1 MSLLSA
7 NAILLTLQQEEYL
20 GWEKENNYLKKE
32 LIFSDFKHAMIFVNS
47 LAYLAELEEHHP
59 NITIKFNKVILELFT
74 HSENGITEKDML
86 MAEKINRI

>member
-1 MSLLSA
+1 MSLLSP

-32 LIFSDFKHAMIFVNS
+32 FIFSDFEHAMIFVNS
-47 LAYLAELEEHHP
+47 LAYLAELEDHHP
-59 NITIKFNKVILELFT
+59 DITIKFNKVILELFT
-74 HSENGITEKDML
+74 HSENRITEKDML